1 MRSYQPVGLIAG
13 AKNWVE
19 ENCVKEPDL
28 VCPDCHCVI
37 STRLKVLEVHYED
50 CFDGAGPSLKTWET
64 KDGKKV
70 REKIQC
76 SPWSSGPIE
85 MLVVFHYLEVTNSD
99 GTVEEK
105 FRWTDEEMDSYL

>member
-37 STRLKVLEVHYED
+37 STRLKVLEVTLRRLLRRR
-50 CFDGAGPSLKTWET
+50 GS
-64 KDGKKV
+64 
-70 REKIQC
+70 Q
-76 SPWSSGPIE
+76 S
-85 MLVVFHYLEVTNSD
+85 
-99 GTVEEK
+99 
-105 FRWTDEEMDSYL
+105 